1 MFGEDVVQLVNAKFA
16 DENNVDIDAAGRGGG
31 TGFDGMCI
39 STDQINDVRA
49 ATEFRMQT
57 FSNFKKTDAK
67 KELLIQMLS
76 GNIERANY
84 WCAEFVC
91 AGSFHDLWDAM
102 VMFTSKY
109 INLANPKLATY
120 LYLRYIQFQEIV
132 NQRHYIREIDLRN
145 NEQVRKI
152 FSEIVSTLTVSD
164 KSARPFDF
172 KQSHQHVPTAVD
184 TPDTPD
190 TPDTQKYNIL
200 TDLSGHIEAQSL
212 DHANAV
218 MLDED
223 PREIFVAVNELGYH
237 LSSPG
242 QQRNLSKALFWIEWL
257 IEFDLVC
264 RRMKKPCRGHYRD
277 LPLLL
282 DNSHKRDIIWVVW
295 ECLVRATEYRE
306 CHLKKNLLAL
316 QNLFSIN
323 FTHSSPKKKKATI
336 YFALTLVM
344 QDAKSSTAAA
354 VTDLIAVDKKPVVK
368 RARDNVELIYRE
380 VKKNEVSPR
389 TEYLFRN
396 LRTEKTDFQKTI
408 EKMHILN
415 HQDARSIHNS
425 LL

>member
-1 MFGEDVVQLVNAKFA
+1 MFGEDVVQLVDAKFS
-16 DENNVDIDAAGRGGG
+16 DENNIDIDGAGTLFG
-31 TGFDGMCI
+31 I
-39 STDQINDVRA
+39 SSTDEINDVRE

-67 KELLIQMLS
+67 KELLIQMQS
-76 GNIERANY
+76 GDIERANY

-91 AGSFHDLWDAM
+91 AGSFHELWDAL

-120 LYLRYIQFQEIV
+120 LHLRYIQFQEIV
-132 NQRHYIREIDLRN
+132 NQRHYVREIDLRN
-145 NEQVRKI
+145 NDKVRKI
-152 FSEIVSTLTVSD
+152 LSEIVSTLTVSD

-172 KQSHQHVPTAVD
+172 KQTTATSTSTDSAAVPA
-184 TPDTPD
+184 PAHHASS
-190 TPDTQKYNIL
+190 IL
-200 TDLSGHIEAQSL
+200 TDLSEHIEAKSVH
-212 DHANAV
+212 HATAV
-218 MLDED
+218 MKDDD

-242 QQRNLSKALFWIEWL
+242 QQRNLTKALFWIEWL

-264 RRMKKPCRGHYRD
+264 RKLKKPCRGHYRD
-277 LPLLL
+277 LPLLV
-282 DNSHKRDIIWVVW
+282 DKSCNRDIIWVVW
-295 ECLVRATEYRE
+295 ECFARATDHRAY
-306 CHLKKNLLAL
+306 HLKTTILAL
-316 QNLFSIN
+316 RNLFSIN
-323 FTHSSPKKKKATI
+323 FTQSSPKRRKATI

-344 QDAKSSTAAA
+344 QDAKTNTAAA
-354 VTDLIAVDKKPVVK
+354 GADMIAADKKPVVE
-368 RARDNVELIYRE
+368 RARDHVYLIYRE

-396 LRTEKTDFQKTI
+396 LRSEKSNFQKTI

-415 HQDARSIHNS
+415 SQDSRSIHNT